1 MKSLTIVFAI
11 LFLGLTALGQTQN
24 VTAGGLFQLDDTQ
37 ALCGL
42 PVSVPS
48 LASARTL
55 PLPTEVAMCRVA
67 IVQNNAPVRY
77 AELSLAWTEGFLGI
91 VGGTVIRGVIPA
103 NLQMGPATLY
113 VQKMMHV
120 ATPDGKGYV
129 SVLVSEKAYQVN
141 VAPSTGTISMAA
153 TCPKDTECFSVEV
166 PLSVYV
172 PSTTWYVSGEISR
185 LKE

>member
-1 MKSLTIVFAI
+1 MKSFSLVFVF
-11 LFLGLTALGQTQN
+11 LLLGLTALGQTQTVN
-24 VTAGGLFQLDDTQ
+24 IGGLFQLEDTQ

-67 IVQNNAPVRY
+67 IVQNNATVRY
-77 AELSLAWTEGFLGI
+77 AELSMAWTEGFLGA
-91 VGGTVIRGVIPA
+91 VGGTIVRGVIPA
-103 NLQMGPATLY
+103 NLQVGPATLY

-120 ATPDGKGYV
+120 AAPDGKGYV

-141 VAPSTGTISMAA
+141 VVPSTGSISMAA

-166 PLSVYV
+166 QLSIYV

-185 LKE
+185 VKE